1 VSFLVERLINLL
13 LLDLCVCGF
22 ATFRVES
29 PPAFRSRLTKKRGFA
44 SGGVAAKIVAALTES
59 RTLSAR
65 GDGKAASQ
73 SEIRAAQS
81 EVNGK

>member
-1 VSFLVERLINLL
+1 VSFLVERLIDLL

-22 ATFRVES
+22 AAFHVES